1 MKNKHF
7 APVFLILLLAGCA
20 NHEQPS
26 HWSLE
31 GIKEAS
37 FADAYQMWRQERE
50 TLAAEC
56 VSCGTCGWSV
66 GVTDPT
72 TGVFTPSRLT
82 ALQCRLGVEA
92 HLHEDLLRKELT
104 ADADVHAIFEA
115 SQHLCDKY
123 GMHSL
128 ATVILVPGH
137 GYVQQPNSGWSPQMR
152 QAEWLEAMDRGP
164 VPNPLPRDWDATKS
178 IKP

>member
-1 MKNKHF
+1 MKYH
-7 APVFLILLLAGCA
+7 LSLLLMLAVAGCA
-20 NHEQPS
+20 QQQKQPS

-31 GIKEAS
+31 GIEGAS
-37 FADAYQMWRQERE
+37 FADAYRMWRQERE

-56 VSCGTCGWSV
+56 VSCATCGWSV

-82 ALQCRLGVEA
+82 ALQCRLGMEA
-92 HLHEDLLRKELT
+92 HLYEEFLREELIV
-104 ADADVHAIFEA
+104 DADVHLIFE
-115 SQHLCDKY
+115 SSRHLCDRY
-123 GMHSL
+123 GVQSL
-128 ATVILVPGH
+128 ALVVFVPGH
-137 GYVQQPNSGWSPQMR
+137 GYIQQPNSGWSPQMR

-164 VPNPLPRDWDATKS
+164 VPNPLPRDWNATKS